1 MSRDYKPAPKG
12 TSSKKSGSPMLTGI
26 FIGMFIG
33 LAIALAVAVV
43 IKGSPSPF
51 LERKTEPVA
60 GDKAPLT
67 PATSVEKPAEDK
79 PRTAEKPRFDFYTIL
94 PGTEEPVTEKDI
106 KQQDSES
113 ASKSL
118 YYLQAGAF
126 QSEGEADNLKAKLA
140 LMGVEATIQTAT
152 VPDKGIWHR
161 VRVGPY
167 NNVDDLNRMRTT
179 LTQNGVSASLV
190 KVHDP
195 AKAPATAH

>member
-1 MSRDYKPAPKG
+1 MSRDYKPAPKS
-12 TSSKKSGSPMLTGI
+12 TSSKKSGSPMLAGI

-51 LERKTEPVA
+51 LEHKSEPPASDKTPL
-60 GDKAPLT
+60 APTT
-67 PATSVEKPAEDK
+67 PAEKPAEDK
-79 PRTAEKPRFDFYTIL
+79 PKAADKPRFDFYTIL

-113 ASKSL
+113 AAKSQ

-126 QSEGEADNLKAKLA
+126 QNEGEADNLKAKLA
-140 LMGVEATIQTAT
+140 LIGVEATIQTVT
-152 VPDKGIWHR
+152 VPDKGVWHR

-167 NNVDDLNRMRTT
+167 NSVDDLNRMRAT
-179 LTQNGVSASLV
+179 LIQNGVSASLV
-190 KVHDP
+190 KVHDQ
-195 AKAPATAH
+195 AH

>member
-1 MSRDYKPAPKG
+1 MSRDYKPAPKS

-43 IKGSPSPF
+43 VKGSPSPF
-51 LERKTEPVA
+51 VEHKSEATTN
-60 GDKAPLT
+60 DKAPPT
-67 PATSVEKPAEDK
+67 PAAQADKPAEDK
-79 PRTAEKPRFDFYTIL
+79 AKPAEKPRFDFYTIL
-94 PGTEEPVTEKDI
+94 PGVEEPVSENDI
-106 KQQDSES
+106 KQQASEN
-113 ASKSL
+113 AAKSQ

-140 LMGVEATIQTAT
+140 LMGVEATIQTVT

-167 NNVDDLNRMRTT
+167 SNVDDLNRMRTT

-190 KVHDP
+190 KVHDQAQAAVP
-195 AKAPATAH
+195 AH

>member
-1 MSRDYKPAPKG
+1 
-12 TSSKKSGSPMLTGI
+12 MLAGI

-51 LERKTEPVA
+51 LERKPEPAV
-60 GDKAPLT
+60 GDKASLT
-67 PATSVEKPAEDK
+67 PENPAEKPVEGKAK
-79 PRTAEKPRFDFYTIL
+79 AAEKPRFDFYTIL
-94 PGTEEPVTEKDI
+94 PGIEEPVSEKDI

-113 ASKSL
+113 AAKSQ

-140 LMGVEATIQTAT
+140 LMGVEAIIQTVT

-167 NNVDDLNRMRTT
+167 YNVDDLNRMRTT
-179 LTQNGVSASLV
+179 LTQNGVSTSLV
-190 KVHDP
+190 KVHDQ
-195 AKAPATAH
+195 AH